1 MDMLSNSELC
11 SFLSLLNITKSFKNI
26 HIKLKIQHLHINKPS
41 DKYFSPYKVKA
52 THLTVPLS

>member
-1 MDMLSNSELC
+1 MLSNSELC